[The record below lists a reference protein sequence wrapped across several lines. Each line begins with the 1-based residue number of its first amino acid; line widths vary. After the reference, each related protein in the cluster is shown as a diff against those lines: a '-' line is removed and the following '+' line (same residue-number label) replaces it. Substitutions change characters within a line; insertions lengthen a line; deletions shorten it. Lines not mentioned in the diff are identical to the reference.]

1 VPTAVELC
9 RAATPVV
16 LRRLPLTAAL
26 ALAVLVLG
34 ALSGARGTPADWL
47 AGYVPLFLGLA
58 VVGGFAEWRLG
69 TWRAVVGAVVA
80 HVAGVGGAT
89 ILVLAT
95 AGRGWDWTTGPATH
109 TDLGMTTAVLGAAA
123 TASATLWRTWRLR
136 VRALLLGYAALAL
149 LLVGGLAHLERLV
162 GVMAGLATGIA
173 LAGVAQPVRTGHRAD
188 RRPVR
193 AVALSPHEERDLIRQ
208 RLRVVGSTNRL
219 AWMTTW
225 PQNRW
230 FHSGS
235 VPGYLAHRVH
245 AGVAIGL
252 CDPVAVDDVHRD
264 ALLREFSARA
274 QRGGLVPCVFA
285 ASVGTAAA
293 AATMGWRVLPV
304 GEEAVVELPGLAF
317 HGRAWQDVRTAI
329 NQAARRGITVEL
341 TSFDELSVDQRRQVA
356 EISHGWASGRRLPE
370 LGFTLGGLAEA
381 ADPEVRVAVAMDAD
395 GLVHGVTSWL
405 PSHRP
410 NDGAVTGWTLDVMRR
425 REGADGFR
433 PVMEL
438 LIAASL
444 TRFRDEGCA
453 WASLSASPLAAVSGA
468 DRSDAARRTVATD
481 LILRQVAARLEP
493 LYGFRSLHAFKAKFS
508 PRFEPLFLVY
518 PNDLALLRIS
528 VALARAYLPDV
539 RLRDLA
545 ALRPGRPRRGAADRA
560 GAPRQHALARQ
571 VDAAPRALSTAG
583 PNT

>member
-1 VPTAVELC
+1 MPTAVELC

-16 LRRLPLTAAL
+16 LRRLPLTMAL

-34 ALSGARGTPADWL
+34 GLSGALGTPADWL
-47 AGYVPLFLGLA
+47 AGYIPLFLGLA

-69 TWRAVVGAVVA
+69 TRRAVVGAVVA
-80 HVAGVGGAT
+80 NVAGVGGAM
-89 ILVLAT
+89 LVLAT
-95 AGRGWDWTTGPATH
+95 AGRGWNWTTGPATH
-109 TDLGMTTAVLGAAA
+109 MDLGMTTAVLGAAA

-136 VRALLLGYAALAL
+136 LRALLLGYAALPL
-149 LLVGGLAHLERLV
+149 LLVGGLADLERLV

-173 LAGVAQPVRTGHRAD
+173 LAGVRQPVPTGHRAD

-193 AVALSPHEERDLIRQ
+193 AVALSPQEERDLIRQ
-208 RLRVVGSTNRL
+208 RLRAVGSTNRL

-252 CDPVAVDDVHRD
+252 CDPVAVDDLHRD

-293 AATMGWRVLPV
+293 AAMIGWRVLPV
-304 GEEAVVELPGLAF
+304 GEEAVVELPGLVF
-317 HGRAWQDVRTAI
+317 HGKAWQDVRTAI

-370 LGFTLGGLAEA
+370 LGFTLGSFGDLE
-381 ADPEVRVAVAMDAD
+381 PAVA
-395 GLVHGVTSWL
+395 G
-405 PSHRP
+405 
-410 NDGAVTGWTLDVMRR
+410 
-425 REGADGFR
+425 
-433 PVMEL
+433 
-438 LIAASL
+438 
-444 TRFRDEGCA
+444 
-453 WASLSASPLAAVSGA
+453 
-468 DRSDAARRTVATD
+468 
-481 LILRQVAARLEP
+481 
-493 LYGFRSLHAFKAKFS
+493 
-508 PRFEPLFLVY
+508 
-518 PNDLALLRIS
+518 
-528 VALARAYLPDV
+528 
-539 RLRDLA
+539 
-545 ALRPGRPRRGAADRA
+545 
-560 GAPRQHALARQ
+560 
-571 VDAAPRALSTAG
+571 
-583 PNT
+583 